1 MTFEVIDGAPRRE
14 EARDRQQPGSIPM
27 KTIQPAPF
35 LRQALLAD
43 AVTSAACAVL
53 MIAAAGFL
61 EGLLGLPA
69 ALLRGAGLVL
79 LPFVA
84 CLAVLAT
91 RESVPRAAVW
101 AVIGAN
107 ALWAVESALLLLTGW
122 VDPTPAGIVFVIAQ
136 GAVVAL
142 YAELQ
147 IVGLR
152 RSAALAA

>member
-1 MTFEVIDGAPRRE
+1 
-14 EARDRQQPGSIPM
+14 M
-27 KTIQPAPF
+27 KLIQPAPF

-53 MIAAAGFL
+53 LIAAAGFL

-69 ALLRGAGLVL
+69 ALLRGAGLML

-84 CLAVLAT
+84 FLVVLAS
-91 RESVPRAAVW
+91 RENVPRAAVW

-107 ALWAVESALLLLTGW
+107 AFWAIESAILLVSGW
-122 VDPTPAGIVFVIAQ
+122 VDPTPAGIAFVIAQ
-136 GAVVAL
+136 AAVVAL

-147 IVGLR
+147 VVGLK